1 MPIVGDTVIVRG
13 KVTRVS
19 NTPEGVRY
27 EVYFR
32 KSNELAAL
40 VARDIVDVIPAPET
54 DWNEVP
60 LGTAVRVRDLA
71 TDPWVAGK
79 FVSKGAAFWVLMD
92 GDNRPRSFVF
102 CEVIE

>member
-13 KVTRVS
+13 KITRVS
-19 NTPEGVRY
+19 NTLGEARY
-27 EVYFR
+27 TVYFR
-32 KSNELAAL
+32 KSNEVAVV
-40 VARDIVDVIPAPET
+40 VARDIVDVVAPPET
-54 DWNEVP
+54 DWTEVP
-60 LGTAVRVRDLA
+60 FGTAVRVRDLA

-79 FVSKGAAFWVLMD
+79 FVSKGAAFWVLVD